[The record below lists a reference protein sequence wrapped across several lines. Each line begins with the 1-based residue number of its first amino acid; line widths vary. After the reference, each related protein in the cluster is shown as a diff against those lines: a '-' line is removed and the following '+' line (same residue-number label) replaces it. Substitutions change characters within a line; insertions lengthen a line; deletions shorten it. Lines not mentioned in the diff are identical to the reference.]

1 MNPTVPAALI
11 GAADTAAFL
20 AQRRRLFEENPR
32 RAAEIAA
39 SLGLWLGLA
48 ASAAREGERSAPPT
62 LALAGV
68 VAAGNLALLGVH
80 LRQRIAGPRV
90 WLGTG
95 LALAALGASLRRR

>member
-1 MNPTVPAALI
+1 VNPTVPAALL

-20 AQRRRLFEENPR
+20 AQRRHLLEHNPR
-32 RAAEIAA
+32 RAAGIAA

-48 ASAAREGERSAPPT
+48 ASAAREGERGAAPT
-62 LALAGV
+62 VALAGV
-68 VAAGNLALLGVH
+68 VSAGNLALLGLH
-80 LRQRIAGPRV
+80 LRRGIAGPRV